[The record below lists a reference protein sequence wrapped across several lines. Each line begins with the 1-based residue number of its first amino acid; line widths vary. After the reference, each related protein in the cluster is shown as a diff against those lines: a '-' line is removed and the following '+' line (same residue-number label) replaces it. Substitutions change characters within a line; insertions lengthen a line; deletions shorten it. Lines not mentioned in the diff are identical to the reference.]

1 MSNTCVI
8 QTRVDEATKTRAH
21 KYFQERGLT
30 MSEGLRI
37 ALNREINETQSTK
50 FPSKRLIKNNS
61 NLAIQELDAIFSSA
75 ENKRK
80 IANLSGDN
88 EPTIDSI
95 VDFCNSVKRE
105 RINAIS

>member
-37 ALNREINETQSTK
+37 ALNHEINETKSTK
-50 FPSKRLIKNNS
+50 FPSKRSTKNNS
-61 NLAIQELDAIFSSA
+61 NLAVQELNAIFSCA

-80 IANLSGDN
+80 ITNFTGDN
-88 EPTIDSI
+88 EPTMNSI

-105 RINAIS
+105 RINAMS